1 MPTDEST
8 RTPDDLS
15 PAEAPEGRPS
25 DGLGNQ
31 EASVQD
37 ATPPVIT
44 PVEVKSND
52 ATPTDATPNGAEE
65 SSAQPSSSDPSSD
78 AAVPQPE
85 GHHALPEEVRT
96 AEGTGDASAPA
107 PNADG
112 TATTDGPAKK
122 KRRRRRK
129 RGKKPGDPANAT
141 GAPTEGATEG
151 AEGEGDDG
159 EEEGDATPTDG
170 EPKPEGAAADGSAPA
185 PKDGDRK
192 KKDKPKKPQRERGP
206 AREKPPFG
214 TGEEVVG
221 KITKVMDEA
230 LMIDVSGKALGIFDR
245 KEAPESEVFTE
256 GERFIGKVSN
266 DGARGGL
273 VVLTRDLNRWQL
285 ARTEVEEAFKNK
297 TPIDGLITGVIKGG
311 IEVDVKGLRGFAPAS
326 HVDLRLGAD
335 LHHMIGQRMP
345 FEIVQF
351 AKRGR
356 EFVLSR
362 KGYLEETA
370 KATRAEA
377 LEKLKIGEVVKGVV
391 RSITQ
396 FGAFVDV
403 GGVDG
408 LVHMTEASHTGKP
421 LHEVFKVNQETE
433 VKILRVDEKGK
444 VWLSRR
450 AAEHDPWE
458 GAAERYA
465 KGSAHKG
472 KIVRLQ
478 PFGAFIELEPGI
490 DGLMHVSDIPS
501 PTKRFHH
508 PNEVLKV
515 GEEMDVIVAQS
526 NIEARKIGLFAA
538 PVEGQE
544 PPPQEQEQP
553 REPRPRPAPRL
564 APHLAVKVI
573 VEAQEPN
580 GLVVKIVGQTGRNEK
595 GYIAAMATGT
605 PKGTDLRKAFPVGK
619 ELDAKVVETGPRG
632 TKLSITA
639 LAKDQERQSFRQYQN
654 QVKQA
659 AKFGT
664 FGDLL
669 MKKGLNK

>member
-8 RTPDDLS
+8 TTPDESS
-15 PAEAPEGRPS
+15 PAEAPEGRP
-25 DGLGNQ
+25 
-31 EASVQD
+31 ASVQD
-37 ATPPVIT
+37 ITPTEIT
-44 PVEVKSND
+44 PVEVRNTD
-52 ATPTDATPNGAEE
+52 ATPTDATPTAEQQSSADASAE
-65 SSAQPSSSDPSSD
+65 TASEPSAQPAGDP
-78 AAVPQPE
+78 
-85 GHHALPEEVRT
+85 
-96 AEGTGDASAPA
+96 SAPA
-107 PNADG
+107 PVQNADG
-112 TATTDGPAKK
+112 TTTEGPAKK

-129 RGKKPGDPANAT
+129 RGKKPGDAANAT
-141 GAPTEGATEG
+141 GATPEGAATEG
-151 AEGEGDDG
+151 AEGESDGDDG
-159 EEEGDATPTDG
+159 EEDGDTPAEGG
-170 EPKPEGAAADGSAPA
+170 EAKPEGAAADGATPA
-185 PKDGDRK
+185 AKGGEGDKK
-192 KKDKPKKPQRERGP
+192 KKDKAKKPQKDRGP

-297 TPIDGLITGVIKGG
+297 TPVDGLITGVIKGG
-311 IEVDVKGLRGFAPAS
+311 VEVDVKGLRGFAPAS

-335 LHHMIGQRMP
+335 LHYLIGQRMP

-377 LEKLKIGEVVKGVV
+377 LEKLEIGKIVKGVV

-403 GGVDG
+403 GGIDG
-408 LVHMTEASHTGKP
+408 LVHVTEASHSGKP

-465 KGSAHKG
+465 KGTTHKG

-526 NIEARKIGLFAA
+526 NIEARKIGLHAA
-538 PVEGQE
+538 PKEGE
-544 PPPQEQEQP
+544 EVAPQQDEQP

-564 APHLAVKVI
+564 APHQAVKVI

>member
-1 MPTDEST
+1 
-8 RTPDDLS
+8 
-15 PAEAPEGRPS
+15 PEG
-25 DGLGNQ
+25 
-31 EASVQD
+31 
-37 ATPPVIT
+37 
-44 PVEVKSND
+44 
-52 ATPTDATPNGAEE
+52 
-65 SSAQPSSSDPSSD
+65 
-78 AAVPQPE
+78 
-85 GHHALPEEVRT
+85 
-96 AEGTGDASAPA
+96 
-107 PNADG
+107 
-112 TATTDGPAKK
+112 
-122 KRRRRRK
+122 
-129 RGKKPGDPANAT
+129 
-141 GAPTEGATEG
+141 EGAT
-151 AEGEGDDG
+151 ADAATPAAAGDD
-159 EEEGDATPTDG
+159 
-170 EPKPEGAAADGSAPA
+170 KQN
-185 PKDGDRK
+185 K
-192 KKDKPKKPQRERGP
+192 KKKEKPNKPQRDRGP

-297 TPIDGLITGVIKGG
+297 TPVDGLITGVIKGG

-335 LHHMIGQRMP
+335 LHYMIGQRLP

-362 KGYLEETA
+362 KGNLEESA

-377 LEKLKIGEVVKGVV
+377 LEKLEIGKVVKGVV

-403 GGVDG
+403 GGIDG
-408 LVHMTEASHTGKP
+408 LVHVTEASHTGKP

-433 VKILRVDEKGK
+433 VKILRVDDKGK

-538 PVEGQE
+538 PKEGE
-544 PPPQEQEQP
+544 EVAPQQDEQP

-595 GYIAAMATGT
+595 GYIVAMATGT